1 MILFISLHQILFLIP
16 PGRSNVMSSFNVQ
29 HFSFAMVN
37 EVQILLMLLQ
47 SSQLVMELCT
57 TIARESLEPYMQ
69 LGLSILTG
77 ENLNRKQLSQ
87 VPLKQS
93 LVSPSVWVVV
103 VAHRFSS
110 VSFHY

>member
-57 TIARESLEPYMQ
+57 TIAREFLEPYVQ

-77 ENLNRKQLSQ
+77 GNVKYRARLKSDRSPAGSDRVRRKGLGFNL
-87 VPLKQS
+87 
-93 LVSPSVWVVV
+93 
-103 VAHRFSS
+103 
-110 VSFHY
+110 